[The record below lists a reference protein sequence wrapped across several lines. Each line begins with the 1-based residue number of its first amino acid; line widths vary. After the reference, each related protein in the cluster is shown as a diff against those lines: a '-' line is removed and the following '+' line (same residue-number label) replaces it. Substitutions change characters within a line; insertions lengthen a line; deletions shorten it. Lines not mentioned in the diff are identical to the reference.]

1 MQIRRR
7 NHPEGHIARGK
18 NNPSP
23 TRGARTKSG
32 ALRVHPRD
40 KMGRVYSE
48 TYQVP
53 NKETK
58 VGFDTE
64 VRKPWGALYNHAGEV
79 IDPIAIQA
87 KVNERT
93 AMTASVQIGKSVTL
107 ERKFGGFVTVDA
119 TDAKAIMVWAHPKKS
134 FDRKVAKPAILNN
147 LKDVRRFV
155 RALLDSTTLG

>member
-1 MQIRRR
+1 MKIRRR

-40 KMGRVYSE
+40 KMGRSYAQS
-48 TYQVP
+48 TD
-53 NKETK
+53 
-58 VGFDTE
+58 GGL
-64 VRKPWGALYNHAGEV
+64 VRTWGALYNHAGEV

-93 AMTASVQIGKSVTL
+93 AMTAGVQIGKSVTL
-107 ERKFGGFVTVDA
+107 ERKLGGFVTVDA

-155 RALLDSTTLG
+155 RALLDPTPLG

>member
-1 MQIRRR
+1 MKIRRR
-7 NHPEGHIARGK
+7 NHIEGHVARGK
-18 NNPSP
+18 DSPSP

-40 KMGRVYSE
+40 KMGRVYAQS
-48 TYQVP
+48 TD
-53 NKETK
+53 
-58 VGFDTE
+58 GGL
-64 VRKPWGALYNHAGEV
+64 VRTWGALYNHNGEV

-134 FDRKVAKPAILNN
+134 FDRKVAKPAVLNN

-155 RALLDSTTLG
+155 RSLLDPTPLG

>member
-1 MQIRRR
+1 MKIRRR
-7 NHPEGHIARGK
+7 NHPEGHVARGK

-40 KMGRVYSE
+40 KMGRVYAQS
-48 TYQVP
+48 TD
-53 NKETK
+53 
-58 VGFDTE
+58 GGL
-64 VRKPWGALYNHAGEV
+64 VRTWGALYNHAGEV

-87 KVNERT
+87 KINERT
-93 AMTASVQIGKSVTL
+93 AMTAGVQLGKSATL
-107 ERKFGGFVTVDA
+107 ERKLGGFVTVDA

-155 RALLDSTTLG
+155 RALLDPTPLG

>member
-1 MQIRRR
+1 MKIRRR
-7 NHPEGHIARGK
+7 NHPEGHVARGK

-40 KMGRVYSE
+40 KMGRVYAQS
-48 TYQVP
+48 TD
-53 NKETK
+53 
-58 VGFDTE
+58 GGL
-64 VRKPWGALYNHAGEV
+64 VRTWGALYNHAGEI

-93 AMTASVQIGKSVTL
+93 AMTAGVQLGKSVTL
-107 ERKFGGFVTVDA
+107 ERKLGGFVTVDA
-119 TDAKAIMVWAHPKKS
+119 TDKGAIMVFAHPKKS
-134 FDRKVAKPAILNN
+134 LDRKVAKPAILNN

-155 RALLDSTTLG
+155 RALLDPTPLG